1 VNDILFVL
9 GCEDNEGF
17 NGLRVWRMVF
27 WGYVDNGNKVEGV
40 EGVEVVEVNSRVL
53 GY

>member
-27 WGYVDNGNKVEGV
+27 WGLVDNGNKVEGV
-40 EGVEVVEVNSRVL
+40 EAVELVSRRL
-53 GY
+53 RG

>member
-1 VNDILFVL
+1 ILFVL

-27 WGYVDNGNKVEGV
+27 WGLVDNGNKVEGV
-40 EGVEVVEVNSRVL
+40 ELANHSW
-53 GY
+53 